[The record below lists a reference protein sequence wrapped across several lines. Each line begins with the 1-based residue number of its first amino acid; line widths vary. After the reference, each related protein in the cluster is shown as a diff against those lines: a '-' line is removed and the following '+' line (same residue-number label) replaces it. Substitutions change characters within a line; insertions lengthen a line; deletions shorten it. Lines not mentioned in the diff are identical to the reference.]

1 MKQLKACG
9 AILGGFRQSLWN
21 YVPLLHRGSC
31 AIWHYIVFK
40 LSSWETV
47 IVEWSECK
55 NKQKLLD
62 IFFW

>member
-1 MKQLKACG
+1 MKQLKAYG
-9 AILGGFRQSLWN
+9 AILGGFRQSFVD
-21 YVPLLHRGSC
+21 VPLLHRGSG
-31 AIWHYIVFK
+31 AIWHHIVFT

-62 IFFW
+62 IFFG